1 MFLQLTIWI
10 WTIFVEIIFDKNISY
25 TNSEIKIFLITNR
38 LLFYNSYYSQWN
50 LKTLLQLRIASA
62 IYACVL
68 NILLAP

>member
-1 MFLQLTIWI
+1 MFLQLKIWI

-25 TNSEIKIFLITNR
+25 TNSEIKTFLITNR

-50 LKTLLQLRIASA
+50 LKTLLPLRIASA